1 MEKKLLLFCI
11 LTTLQTTHTIFSSVC
26 DCNYVKTRGI
36 LDINSPYY
44 CQNPSTNHQPRYLT
58 NYTLMTKQNPVKT
71 WKGWTCKQW
80 IKTKKIT
87 GSFWI
92 GSFDTVY
99 SQETKLL
106 SAIECWEMVNN
117 KKCGGNLMQA
127 GTTTLSFTSTPTGEG
142 KWYAIKEYHAL
153 NCLAE
158 EITLKQET
166 PESFVE
172 SPFGFLNTTQQ
183 EGEYTQNHNT
193 IVWGD
198 RSTNSSNSQIIF
210 KGEGYIELTNS
221 MINVN
226 TSRLLDNNKQI
237 EITFSNKPDINNK
250 EFAQPGFKVVGMP
263 LTFLI
268 FPNQVNV
275 DTWSCNE
282 YADPIASKVKRST
295 NNEIEFLDNR
305 AKKEAM
311 GKRLYSISYAWGS
324 IRMGNPIITNV
335 EENGIMTKK
344 DTIAYLMV
352 NGSSIN
358 TQVSVHNQYDIQ
370 DPLPT
375 GTKFEYI
382 VDHSI
387 RFMNTN
393 ICIVANENNQIM
405 AENCTEK
412 TSRWILDLINY
423 QWISLETGLC
433 ITLHDEEEG
442 RVRLATLKTCSRQG
456 TISENQ
462 QWVIEILTTNP
473 DVLDNFPDA
482 SIDEFEE
489 IQLEQRTSVTT
500 TVSSPIFGGLL
511 KRNHGRGNII
521 WDMIGW
527 GQMKHGKSPD
537 EKCLTHN
544 GVNKPITLEACD
556 PNWIK
561 CQTSLQKLLTSNDPL
576 VQSQTTVANCSEA
589 SSKGQAFEYSSD
601 FTIRPFNTNNCI
613 KANTTMLILHECSD
627 KSSIWGTFDHTGQLM
642 ASDRTGLHSG
652 ASDRKC
658 LTRRIDKLSLG
669 HCHGT
674 SQKQHFSF
682 EYRNPHQ
689 PRTLTAAA
697 IISLH
702 TQTRLFGK
710 NLPILP
716 PLNHRDPKE
725 INYKTNATEGIT
737 KNSTI
742 TTKSATSMTA
752 TTDKSVIPSIA
763 AKVTT
768 SAKTETTTTSIRP
781 TTTTTKPTTTFRTT
795 TTKSTTTT
803 KKPTTTT
810 KNPTTTTQKPTTTT
824 QKPTTTTQKPTT
836 IIQKPNTT
844 TLKTTTTTQIT
855 ASTPKSTTTSKSTT
869 ISTEAEKLPTIT
881 STTASSTLT
890 STSLKTTITTKSSTT
905 TEKASTQQKENT
917 ARELVIDDYRP
928 LNDANTSNGLP
939 KSTEE
944 LSDLIKYE
952 LGKMHEQYKISIE
965 TEHDNKLAKEIR
977 DVYCQLSK
985 IKRTQA
991 IILAQT
997 NGLLAAAALGLPM
1010 CTRIYGFGQAM
1021 TLQQC
1026 DPKRISLSAKETKCG
1041 FQPFFVYGKNNC
1053 TIGLDGWSI
1062 HPYSEC
1068 FWKSQL
1074 ININGYPHTW
1084 QHNATAGDWIKQE
1097 ATIHTSNLDL
1107 IAEFEELHLNSFDY
1121 GLRNHPAHGTM
1132 EMEQLNILNDLVGRI
1147 NEGEGKELPD
1157 ILVTEEQ
1164 DNQIGNMF
1172 SWFDTLKIMA
1182 LSAIGF
1188 ILFLICLRIF
1198 IACNPIPRIK
1208 ESFKRRKQSR
1218 NVSESDGQEMDS
1230 MIPEPIYSAGG
1241 ANEKPFIREFAP
1253 LMTLATETP
1262 KETLTSINTPSAP
1275 KKGKLYPI
1283 EELKWENEQNKEC
1296 TGSHHDLQLCRW
1308 IRNGVGGSM
1317 QMYSRRPFKTH
1328 N

>member
-1 MEKKLLLFCI
+1 MI
-11 LTTLQTTHTIFSSVC
+11 
-26 DCNYVKTRGI
+26 
-36 LDINSPYY
+36 
-44 CQNPSTNHQPRYLT
+44 
-58 NYTLMTKQNPVKT
+58 KQ
-71 WKGWTCKQW
+71 
-80 IKTKKIT
+80 
-87 GSFWI
+87 
-92 GSFDTVY
+92 
-99 SQETKLL
+99 
-106 SAIECWEMVNN
+106 
-117 KKCGGNLMQA
+117 
-127 GTTTLSFTSTPTGEG
+127 
-142 KWYAIKEYHAL
+142 
-153 NCLAE
+153 
-158 EITLKQET
+158 
-166 PESFVE
+166 
-172 SPFGFLNTTQQ
+172 
-183 EGEYTQNHNT
+183 
-193 IVWGD
+193 
-198 RSTNSSNSQIIF
+198 
-210 KGEGYIELTNS
+210 
-221 MINVN
+221 
-226 TSRLLDNNKQI
+226 
-237 EITFSNKPDINNK
+237 
-250 EFAQPGFKVVGMP
+250 
-263 LTFLI
+263 
-268 FPNQVNV
+268 
-275 DTWSCNE
+275 
-282 YADPIASKVKRST
+282 
-295 NNEIEFLDNR
+295 
-305 AKKEAM
+305 
-311 GKRLYSISYAWGS
+311 
-324 IRMGNPIITNV
+324 
-335 EENGIMTKK
+335 

-358 TQVSVHNQYDIQ
+358 TKVSVHNQYDIQ

-387 RFMNTN
+387 RLINTN
-393 ICIVANENNQIM
+393 ICIVANKNNQIM
-405 AENCTEK
+405 AENCTEN

-423 QWISLETGLC
+423 HWISLETGLC

-462 QWVIEILTTNP
+462 KWVIEILTTNP

-527 GQMKHGKSPD
+527 GLMKHGKSPD

-561 CQTSLQKLLTSNDPL
+561 CQTSLP
-576 VQSQTTVANCSEA
+576 QTTVANCSEA

-689 PRTLTAAA
+689 PRTLSAAA

-702 TQTRLFGK
+702 TQHALFGK

-763 AKVTT
+763 A
-768 SAKTETTTTSIRP
+768 
-781 TTTTTKPTTTFRTT
+781 
-795 TTKSTTTT
+795 
-803 KKPTTTT
+803 
-810 KNPTTTTQKPTTTT
+810 
-824 QKPTTTTQKPTT
+824 
-836 IIQKPNTT
+836 
-844 TLKTTTTTQIT
+844 T
-855 ASTPKSTTTSKSTT
+855 ASR
-869 ISTEAEKLPTIT
+869 
-881 STTASSTLT
+881 
-890 STSLKTTITTKSSTT
+890 
-905 TEKASTQQKENT
+905 QQKENT
-917 ARELVIDDYRP
+917 AHEIVVDDYRP

-965 TEHDNKLAKEIR
+965 SEHDNKLAKEIR

-1026 DPKRISLSAKETKCG
+1026 DPKRISLTAKETKCG

-1164 DNQIGNMF
+1164 DNQIGNIF

-1208 ESFKRRKQSR
+1208 ESFRRRKQSR

-1253 LMTLATETP
+1253 LMTSAKETP

-1296 TGSHHDLQLCRW
+1296 TGSHTNCSYVVGYGMKNEELTNVDWSDEILMTWIEEDTPQLEISETLSTGNDWENELLANLMSNEAKGEMSISANASESMQKRYSDSESNCEFMQERSFISPSETEGEETSSSKVGYYYSKIESDLDPSSSDSEMAANCKAVSVINNEEEQETWSLPVPLITQTAYCKNCMMKTFPAMDTEITRRRIVAITMLMKGEFNYNLLEVSREM
-1308 IRNGVGGSM
+1308 IRNHLLEARENGKNIKQILDTVFPNGTALLHGSVIKERFDVTDM
-1317 QMYSRRPFKTH
+1317 FLQYGADSNIYEEGMTIAHRAAADNNVHLLRILSHHGNTFNIQNSMGESPLLVAIALNNMECIKYLWMDRIIVHQTLDEETVLYYAAKYNNKFVAEVAVPLDSFLLLQKDSRRAALYPSFSVNRLQEWAHTTHVWSAIPDFVHVELDEQLPIWRYPQMNEQTNVAVCQRRLHPGLLVRSPAISSLQCWCQSPALGQGLSNRIQRFSQYIWRTKEWRQSPIAASAKPVCQPCKTSAVQSSALFAFSADLL
-1328 N
+1328 

>member
-1 MEKKLLLFCI
+1 
-11 LTTLQTTHTIFSSVC
+11 
-26 DCNYVKTRGI
+26 
-36 LDINSPYY
+36 
-44 CQNPSTNHQPRYLT
+44 
-58 NYTLMTKQNPVKT
+58 
-71 WKGWTCKQW
+71 
-80 IKTKKIT
+80 
-87 GSFWI
+87 
-92 GSFDTVY
+92 
-99 SQETKLL
+99 
-106 SAIECWEMVNN
+106 
-117 KKCGGNLMQA
+117 
-127 GTTTLSFTSTPTGEG
+127 
-142 KWYAIKEYHAL
+142 
-153 NCLAE
+153 
-158 EITLKQET
+158 
-166 PESFVE
+166 
-172 SPFGFLNTTQQ
+172 
-183 EGEYTQNHNT
+183 
-193 IVWGD
+193 
-198 RSTNSSNSQIIF
+198 
-210 KGEGYIELTNS
+210 
-221 MINVN
+221 
-226 TSRLLDNNKQI
+226 
-237 EITFSNKPDINNK
+237 
-250 EFAQPGFKVVGMP
+250 
-263 LTFLI
+263 
-268 FPNQVNV
+268 
-275 DTWSCNE
+275 
-282 YADPIASKVKRST
+282 
-295 NNEIEFLDNR
+295 
-305 AKKEAM
+305 
-311 GKRLYSISYAWGS
+311 
-324 IRMGNPIITNV
+324 
-335 EENGIMTKK
+335 
-344 DTIAYLMV
+344 MV

-375 GTKFEYI
+375 VTKFEYI
-382 VDHSI
+382 VDHTI
-387 RFMNTN
+387 RLINTN
-393 ICIVANENNQIM
+393 ICIVANENSQIM
-405 AENCTEK
+405 AENCTEN
-412 TSRWILDLINY
+412 TSRWILDLTNY

-456 TISENQ
+456 TISESQ

-527 GQMKHGKSPD
+527 GLIKHGKSPD

-544 GVNKPITLEACD
+544 GINKAITLETCD

-561 CQTSLQKLLTSNDPL
+561 CQTSLQELLTSNDPL

-589 SSKGQAFEYSSD
+589 SSKGQVFEYSSD

-652 ASDRKC
+652 ASGRKC
-658 LTRRIDKLSLG
+658 LAIRIDKLSLG

-689 PRTLTAAA
+689 PRTLSAAA

-702 TQTRLFGK
+702 TQHALFGK

-768 SAKTETTTTSIRP
+768 SAKTETTTTTIRP

-836 IIQKPNTT
+836 IIQKPSTT
-844 TLKTTTTTQIT
+844 TLKTTTITQIPV
-855 ASTPKSTTTSKSTT
+855 STPKSTTTSKSTT
-869 ISTEAEKLPTIT
+869 KSTEAEKLPTIT
-881 STTASSTLT
+881 STTASTTLT
-890 STSLKTTITTKSSTT
+890 STSLKTTITTQSSTT
-905 TEKASTQQKENT
+905 TEKASRHQKENT
-917 ARELVIDDYRP
+917 AHEIVVDDFRP

-944 LSDLIKYE
+944 LSNLIKYE

-1026 DPKRISLSAKETKCG
+1026 DPKRISLTAKETKCG

-1164 DNQIGNMF
+1164 DNQIGHMF
-1172 SWFDTLKIMA
+1172 SGFDTLKIMA

-1208 ESFKRRKQSR
+1208 ESFRRRKQSR

-1241 ANEKPFIREFAP
+1241 QQKRQKKP
-1253 LMTLATETP
+1253 L
-1262 KETLTSINTPSAP
+1262 
-1275 KKGKLYPI
+1275 
-1283 EELKWENEQNKEC
+1283 
-1296 TGSHHDLQLCRW
+1296 
-1308 IRNGVGGSM
+1308 
-1317 QMYSRRPFKTH
+1317 RR
-1328 N
+1328 

>member
-1 MEKKLLLFCI
+1 
-11 LTTLQTTHTIFSSVC
+11 
-26 DCNYVKTRGI
+26 
-36 LDINSPYY
+36 
-44 CQNPSTNHQPRYLT
+44 
-58 NYTLMTKQNPVKT
+58 MTKQNPVKT

-106 SAIECWEMVNN
+106 SAIECWEM
-117 KKCGGNLMQA
+117 A

-166 PESFVE
+166 PESLVE

-193 IVWGD
+193 IVKE
-198 RSTNSSNSQIIF
+198 TTTKLYKNF
-210 KGEGYIELTNS
+210 KISLPSCE
-221 MINVN
+221 
-226 TSRLLDNNKQI
+226 
-237 EITFSNKPDINNK
+237 
-250 EFAQPGFKVVGMP
+250 
-263 LTFLI
+263 
-268 FPNQVNV
+268 NQVNV

-311 GKRLYSISYAWGS
+311 GKRLYSISYAW
-324 IRMGNPIITNV
+324 
-335 EENGIMTKK
+335 

-387 RFMNTN
+387 RLMNTN

-527 GQMKHGKSPD
+527 GLMKHGKSPD

-642 ASDRTGLHSG
+642 ARIEQDFIQALRTG
-652 ASDRKC
+652 
-658 LTRRIDKLSLG
+658 
-669 HCHGT
+669 
-674 SQKQHFSF
+674 
-682 EYRNPHQ
+682 
-689 PRTLTAAA
+689 
-697 IISLH
+697 
-702 TQTRLFGK
+702 
-710 NLPILP
+710 
-716 PLNHRDPKE
+716 
-725 INYKTNATEGIT
+725 NA
-737 KNSTI
+737 
-742 TTKSATSMTA
+742 
-752 TTDKSVIPSIA
+752 
-763 AKVTT
+763 
-768 SAKTETTTTSIRP
+768 
-781 TTTTTKPTTTFRTT
+781 
-795 TTKSTTTT
+795 
-803 KKPTTTT
+803 
-810 KNPTTTTQKPTTTT
+810 
-824 QKPTTTTQKPTT
+824 
-836 IIQKPNTT
+836 
-844 TLKTTTTTQIT
+844 
-855 ASTPKSTTTSKSTT
+855 
-869 ISTEAEKLPTIT
+869 
-881 STTASSTLT
+881 
-890 STSLKTTITTKSSTT
+890 
-905 TEKASTQQKENT
+905 
-917 ARELVIDDYRP
+917 
-928 LNDANTSNGLP
+928 
-939 KSTEE
+939 
-944 LSDLIKYE
+944 
-952 LGKMHEQYKISIE
+952 
-965 TEHDNKLAKEIR
+965 
-977 DVYCQLSK
+977 
-985 IKRTQA
+985 
-991 IILAQT
+991 
-997 NGLLAAAALGLPM
+997 
-1010 CTRIYGFGQAM
+1010 
-1021 TLQQC
+1021 
-1026 DPKRISLSAKETKCG
+1026 
-1041 FQPFFVYGKNNC
+1041 
-1053 TIGLDGWSI
+1053 
-1062 HPYSEC
+1062 
-1068 FWKSQL
+1068 
-1074 ININGYPHTW
+1074 
-1084 QHNATAGDWIKQE
+1084 
-1097 ATIHTSNLDL
+1097 
-1107 IAEFEELHLNSFDY
+1107 
-1121 GLRNHPAHGTM
+1121 
-1132 EMEQLNILNDLVGRI
+1132 
-1147 NEGEGKELPD
+1147 
-1157 ILVTEEQ
+1157 
-1164 DNQIGNMF
+1164 
-1172 SWFDTLKIMA
+1172 
-1182 LSAIGF
+1182 
-1188 ILFLICLRIF
+1188 
-1198 IACNPIPRIK
+1198 
-1208 ESFKRRKQSR
+1208 
-1218 NVSESDGQEMDS
+1218 
-1230 MIPEPIYSAGG
+1230 
-1241 ANEKPFIREFAP
+1241 
-1253 LMTLATETP
+1253 
-1262 KETLTSINTPSAP
+1262 
-1275 KKGKLYPI
+1275 
-1283 EELKWENEQNKEC
+1283 
-1296 TGSHHDLQLCRW
+1296 
-1308 IRNGVGGSM
+1308 
-1317 QMYSRRPFKTH
+1317 
-1328 N
+1328 

>member
-1 MEKKLLLFCI
+1 
-11 LTTLQTTHTIFSSVC
+11 
-26 DCNYVKTRGI
+26 
-36 LDINSPYY
+36 
-44 CQNPSTNHQPRYLT
+44 
-58 NYTLMTKQNPVKT
+58 
-71 WKGWTCKQW
+71 
-80 IKTKKIT
+80 
-87 GSFWI
+87 
-92 GSFDTVY
+92 
-99 SQETKLL
+99 
-106 SAIECWEMVNN
+106 
-117 KKCGGNLMQA
+117 
-127 GTTTLSFTSTPTGEG
+127 
-142 KWYAIKEYHAL
+142 
-153 NCLAE
+153 
-158 EITLKQET
+158 
-166 PESFVE
+166 
-172 SPFGFLNTTQQ
+172 
-183 EGEYTQNHNT
+183 
-193 IVWGD
+193 
-198 RSTNSSNSQIIF
+198 
-210 KGEGYIELTNS
+210 
-221 MINVN
+221 
-226 TSRLLDNNKQI
+226 
-237 EITFSNKPDINNK
+237 
-250 EFAQPGFKVVGMP
+250 
-263 LTFLI
+263 
-268 FPNQVNV
+268 
-275 DTWSCNE
+275 
-282 YADPIASKVKRST
+282 
-295 NNEIEFLDNR
+295 
-305 AKKEAM
+305 
-311 GKRLYSISYAWGS
+311 
-324 IRMGNPIITNV
+324 
-335 EENGIMTKK
+335 MTKK
-344 DTIAYLMV
+344 RD
-352 NGSSIN
+352 
-358 TQVSVHNQYDIQ
+358 
-370 DPLPT
+370 
-375 GTKFEYI
+375 
-382 VDHSI
+382 
-387 RFMNTN
+387 
-393 ICIVANENNQIM
+393 
-405 AENCTEK
+405 
-412 TSRWILDLINY
+412 
-423 QWISLETGLC
+423 
-433 ITLHDEEEG
+433 DE
-442 RVRLATLKTCSRQG
+442 S
-456 TISENQ
+456 Q

-527 GQMKHGKSPD
+527 GLMKHGKSPD

-544 GVNKPITLEACD
+544 GVNKAITLEACD

-613 KANTTMLILHECSD
+613 KANTTMLILYECSD

-658 LTRRIDKLSLG
+658 LTRRVDKLSLG

-689 PRTLTAAA
+689 PRTLSAAA

-702 TQTRLFGK
+702 TQHALFGK

-716 PLNHRDPKE
+716 PFNHRDPKE
-725 INYKTNATEGIT
+725 INYKTNATEEIT

-763 AKVTT
+763 ATV
-768 SAKTETTTTSIRP
+768 
-781 TTTTTKPTTTFRTT
+781 
-795 TTKSTTTT
+795 
-803 KKPTTTT
+803 
-810 KNPTTTTQKPTTTT
+810 
-824 QKPTTTTQKPTT
+824 
-836 IIQKPNTT
+836 
-844 TLKTTTTTQIT
+844 
-855 ASTPKSTTTSKSTT
+855 
-869 ISTEAEKLPTIT
+869 
-881 STTASSTLT
+881 
-890 STSLKTTITTKSSTT
+890 TTITVY
-905 TEKASTQQKENT
+905 Q
-917 ARELVIDDYRP
+917 
-928 LNDANTSNGLP
+928 

-944 LSDLIKYE
+944 LSFLIKYE

-985 IKRTQA
+985 IKRKQA
-991 IILAQT
+991 IILAQI

-1010 CTRIYGFGQAM
+1010 CTRINGFCQAM

-1062 HPYSEC
+1062 HPYSEF

-1147 NEGEGKELPD
+1147 NEGEGKELPN

-1208 ESFKRRKQSR
+1208 ESFRRRKQSR
-1218 NVSESDGQEMDS
+1218 KVSESDIQEMDS

-1241 ANEKPFIREFAP
+1241 ANETPFIREFAP
-1253 LMTLATETP
+1253 LMTDEILMTWIEEDTP
-1262 KETLTSINTPSAP
+1262 QLEISETLPTGNDWEDELLANLMSNEAKGEIQISANAS
-1275 KKGKLYPI
+1275 
-1283 EELKWENEQNKEC
+1283 E
-1296 TGSHHDLQLCRW
+1296 
-1308 IRNGVGGSM
+1308 SM
-1317 QMYSRRPFKTH
+1317 QVSRNINMEEDITRYSNSDSDCEFMQKKRYSNSESDCEFMQEKSSISPSETEEEET
-1328 N
+1328 